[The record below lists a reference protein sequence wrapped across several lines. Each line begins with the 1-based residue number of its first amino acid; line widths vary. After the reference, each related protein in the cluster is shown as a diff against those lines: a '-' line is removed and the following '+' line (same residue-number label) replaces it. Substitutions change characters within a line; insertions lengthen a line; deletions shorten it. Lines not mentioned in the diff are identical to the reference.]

1 MLEGR
6 REEVSFFVLPT
17 LCLTLLLTKVGL
29 LVVDEVHMVGE
40 KGGRGSN
47 LEALITKVTFSGV
60 SGVKNWDCYVQVKH
74 VNYSSPAKERI
85 QVIAMSATVGNLK
98 ELSTFLDAE
107 LFTKDFRPVQLVE
120 HLVIGTDVLE
130 VRGTGAYTNEE
141 R

>member
-1 MLEGR
+1 MGASL
-6 REEVSFFVLPT
+6 
-17 LCLTLLLTKVGL
+17 
-29 LVVDEVHMVGE
+29 
-40 KGGRGSN
+40 
-47 LEALITKVTFSGV
+47 SGV

-74 VNYSSPAKERI
+74 VNYGLPAEERI
-85 QVIAMSATVGNLK
+85 QVVAMSATVGNLK

>member
-1 MLEGR
+1 
-6 REEVSFFVLPT
+6 
-17 LCLTLLLTKVGL
+17 
-29 LVVDEVHMVGE
+29 MVGE

-60 SGVKNWDCYVQVKH
+60 EHNNWDCYVQVKH
-74 VNYSSPAKERI
+74 VNCSSPATERI
-85 QVIAMSATVGNLK
+85 QVVAMSATVGNLK

>member
-1 MLEGR
+1 
-6 REEVSFFVLPT
+6 
-17 LCLTLLLTKVGL
+17 
-29 LVVDEVHMVGE
+29 MVGE

-60 SGVKNWDCYVQVKH
+60 EHNNWDCYVQVKH

-85 QVIAMSATVGNLK
+85 QVVAMSATVGNLK

>member
-1 MLEGR
+1 
-6 REEVSFFVLPT
+6 
-17 LCLTLLLTKVGL
+17 
-29 LVVDEVHMVGE
+29 MVGE

-47 LEALITKVTFSGV
+47 LEALITKVTFSRV
-60 SGVKNWDCYVQVKH
+60 EHDNWDCYVQVKH
-74 VNYSSPAKERI
+74 VNYSSPATERI
-85 QVIAMSATVGNLK
+85 QVVAMSATVGNLK

>member
-1 MLEGR
+1 
-6 REEVSFFVLPT
+6 
-17 LCLTLLLTKVGL
+17 
-29 LVVDEVHMVGE
+29 MVGE

-60 SGVKNWDCYVQVKH
+60 EHKNWDCYVQVKH
-74 VNYSSPAKERI
+74 VNYASPAKERI
-85 QVIAMSATVGNLK
+85 QVVAMSATVGNLK

>member
-1 MLEGR
+1 MELNIIIGT
-6 REEVSFFVLPT
+6 S
-17 LCLTLLLTKVGL
+17 
-29 LVVDEVHMVGE
+29 
-40 KGGRGSN
+40 S
-47 LEALITKVTFSGV
+47 
-60 SGVKNWDCYVQVKH
+60 VQVKH
-74 VNYSSPAKERI
+74 VNYSSPVKERI
-85 QVIAMSATVGNLK
+85 QVVAMSATVGNLK

>member
-6 REEVSFFVLPT
+6 REEVSFFLLPT
-17 LCLTLLLTKVGL
+17 FCLILLLTKVGL

-60 SGVKNWDCYVQVKH
+60 EHNNWDCYVQVKH
-74 VNYSSPAKERI
+74 VNCSSPATERI
-85 QVIAMSATVGNLK
+85 QVVAMSATVGNLK